1 MCVTRQGLLQVSYVD
16 TSHWRSFGKQF
27 VYLLKE
33 CLSFTFLLDLPS
45 LLSIF
50 ILIPSL
56 FSLTSAFIV
65 KIKCLTSMTGMVI
78 NLYIQVLQLFL
89 KLQQADCVI
98 LSNKQ
103 EYDLQSS
110 P

>member
-1 MCVTRQGLLQVSYVD
+1 
-16 TSHWRSFGKQF
+16 
-27 VYLLKE
+27 
-33 CLSFTFLLDLPS
+33 
-45 LLSIF
+45 
-50 ILIPSL
+50 
-56 FSLTSAFIV
+56 
-65 KIKCLTSMTGMVI
+65 MVI